1 MKKTALSLLLSLIL
15 PLTASARVVLPTFY
29 SDNMILQQQ
38 STVTVVGNAT
48 PSSTVIV
55 TPSWAATP
63 THVQADGGG
72 TFTATFA
79 TPAAGGPYT
88 LTFDDGEPTTFK
100 NVLIGEVWLCSG
112 QSNMEMP
119 IAGWGRVKDYE
130 KEIAA
135 ANYPEIR
142 LFQVEKR
149 QAFHPTDG
157 VTAMGGGWL
166 VCAPENVPEFS
177 ACAYFF
183 ARRLWKELKVP
194 VGVINSSWGGTPA
207 ESWTAAEWL
216 ADVPGYEQQ
225 MADLEAVGYSD
236 NGVQA
241 LYNHDRAVWEA
252 TIASADKGKE
262 ILAATDNNPTYI
274 ELPKMFEAY
283 LGNFDGVVWF
293 TRTVDIPADWSGKDL
308 TINLGAIDDEDITYW
323 NGKKVGSTANWSVDR
338 SYTIPGKLVHQGIN
352 TLTIRACDNSGN
364 GGFSGKP
371 DDMSLVLD
379 AQHKLPLAGQWRYA
393 VSVNSSDLPPV
404 PITPGSSSYPTN
416 LYNAM
421 IWPFRD
427 FPIQG
432 VIWYQGCANV
442 GRAGQY
448 EPLFQALIRNW
459 RDLFQRP
466 DMPFYFAQI
475 ANYQAHYDLQP
486 TSSWAAI
493 REAQARALRLP
504 NVGMACLI
512 DIGEANDI
520 HPKNKQEVGSRLAA
534 LALHRTYGK
543 VKTPCSAPV
552 FESYAIEGS
561 AIRIHFAMP
570 SGSEPF
576 VPDKNLSGFSIQG
589 ADGTWHVAKAHTD
602 GQTVVVSSPDVI
614 TPIAARYGWAD
625 NPTCTLHTRC
635 GFPVAPFRTD
645 WIPVLEN

>member
-1 MKKTALSLLLSLIL
+1 MKRILLPLLSLLLPFAL
-15 PLTASARVVLPTFY
+15 SARVVLPTFY
-29 SDNMILQQQ
+29 SDNMILQQNSQ
-38 STVTVVGNAT
+38 VTVSGEATAGSTVV
-48 PSSTVIV
+48 V
-55 TPSWAATP
+55 TPSWASIP
-63 THVQADGGG
+63 VQVKADAHG
-72 TFTATFA
+72 FFAATFP

-88 LTFDDGEPTTFK
+88 LTFDDGTPVTFQ

-135 ANYPEIR
+135 ADYPNIR

-149 QAFHPTDG
+149 QAFRPTDG

-177 ACAYFF
+177 ATAYFF

-207 ESWTAAEWL
+207 ESWTSAEWL

-225 MADLEAVGYSD
+225 MADLAAVGYTD
-236 NGVQA
+236 KGVRA
-241 LYNHDRAVWEA
+241 LYDRDRAVWEA
-252 TIASADKGKE
+252 TVATADKGMS
-262 ILAATDNNPTYI
+262 ILSSTDANPTYI
-274 ELPKMFEAY
+274 ELPRKFETW

-293 TRTVDIPADWSGKDL
+293 TRTIDIPADWAGKDL
-308 TINLGAIDDEDITYW
+308 TLTLGAIDDEDITYW
-323 NGKKVGSTANWSVDR
+323 NGTNVGTTANWSVSR
-338 SYTIPGKLVHQGIN
+338 TYTIPGKLVNAGTN
-352 TLTIRACDNSGN
+352 TITIRACDNNGE
-364 GGFSGKP
+364 GGFAGQPS
-371 DDMSLVLD
+371 DMAVALDTQHSLS
-379 AQHKLPLAGQWRYA
+379 LAGKWRYA
-393 VSVNSSDLPPV
+393 VSIDAADLPAVPV
-404 PITPGSSSYPTN
+404 TPGSSAYPSN

-442 GRAGQY
+442 GRSGQY

-459 RDLFQRP
+459 RELFRRP
-466 DMPFYFAQI
+466 DMPFYFVQI
-475 ANYQAHYDLQP
+475 ANYLQHLDLQP
-486 TSSWAAI
+486 ESGWASI
-493 REAQARALRLP
+493 REAQARAQRLP
-504 NVGMACLI
+504 NVGMACII
-512 DIGEANDI
+512 DIGEAADI

-534 LALHRTYGK
+534 LALNRTYGK

-552 FESYAIEGS
+552 YEGYAIEGS
-561 AIRIHFAMP
+561 TVRIRFSMP

-576 VPDKNLSGFSIQG
+576 LADKVLSGFSIQD
-589 ADGTWHVAKAHTD
+589 ADGKWYVANAHTD
-602 GQTVVVSSPDVI
+602 GATVVVSSPAV
-614 TPIAARYGWAD
+614 PHPVHVRYGWAD
-625 NPTCTLHTRC
+625 NPTCTLRTRS

-645 WIPVLEN
+645 WVPVLEY

>member
-1 MKKTALSLLLSLIL
+1 MRKPLLLILIALLL
-15 PLTASARVVLPTFY
+15 PLAAVGRVVLPTFY
-29 SDNMILQQQ
+29 SDNMILQQN
-38 STVTVVGNAT
+38 STVTVKGEAT
-48 PSSTVIV
+48 AGAAVVV
-55 TPSWAATP
+55 TPSWASSSI
-63 THVQADGGG
+63 QAKADAAG

-88 LTFDDGEPTTFK
+88 LTFDDGDPVTFQ

-135 ANYPEIR
+135 ADYPCIR
-142 LFQVEKR
+142 LFQVERR
-149 QAFHPTDG
+149 QAFQPTDG

-177 ACAYFF
+177 ATAYFF
-183 ARRLWKELKVP
+183 ARRLWRELKVP

-225 MADLEAVGYSD
+225 MADLAAVGYTD
-236 NGVQA
+236 KGVRA
-241 LYNHDRAVWEA
+241 LYDRDRAVWETA
-252 TIASADKGKE
+252 VASADKGRE
-262 ILAATDNNPTYI
+262 MMAATSDAPTYVQ
-274 ELPKMFEAY
+274 LPKMFEAY

-293 TRTVDIPADWSGKDL
+293 TRTIDVPADWAGHDL
-308 TINLGAIDDEDITYW
+308 TLTLGAIDDEDITYF
-323 NGKKVGSTANWSVDR
+323 NDVKVGSTANWSVKR
-338 SYTIPGKLVHQGIN
+338 SYVIPGKLVRAGAN
-352 TLTIRACDNSGN
+352 TITVRACDNSGD
-364 GGFSGKP
+364 GGFSGQP
-371 DDMSLVLD
+371 ADMCLALD
-379 AQHKLPLAGQWRYA
+379 AQHTLSLAGQWRYA
-393 VSVNSSDLPPV
+393 VSMKNADLPPV
-404 PITPGSSSYPTN
+404 PVTPGSSAYPSN

-442 GRAGQY
+442 GRSGQY

-459 RDLFQRP
+459 RALFRRP
-466 DMPFYFAQI
+466 DMPFYFVQI
-475 ANYQAHYDLQP
+475 ANYLPHLDLQP
-486 TSSWAAI
+486 ESEWASI
-493 REAQARALRLP
+493 REAQARVQRLP
-504 NVGMACLI
+504 NVGMACII
-512 DIGEANDI
+512 DIGEAADI

-534 LALHRTYGK
+534 LALHRTYGR

-552 FESYAIEGS
+552 YEGYTIEGPS
-561 AIRIHFAMP
+561 VRIRFAMP

-576 VPDKNLSGFSIQG
+576 LPGKDLPGFSIQG
-589 ADGTWHVAKAHTD
+589 SDGTWHVARAYTD
-602 GQTVVVSSPDVI
+602 GQTVVVSSPAV
-614 TPIAARYGWAD
+614 AAPVAVRYGWAD
-625 NPTCTLHTRC
+625 NPTCTLHTRS

-645 WIPVLEN
+645 WVPVLD